1 MPLTGRGRNQ
11 KTGHHGEC
19 LQVATT
25 EPTRADHTDPGPEA
39 GPRIRQPERPRHE
52 HGRAP
57 SPDRRPDHGPDRSPS
72 GHGRDQA
79 RGHGTSTAEA
89 KKPAEHPE
97 PAGPSESA
105 EPSEPAQ
112 QAQPTKS
119 SRLTSA
125 LTALREWIVRHPIL
139 FVTAVSGVLHIA
151 WFFTFANSGGDLAA
165 QDAWAEFVGRHPDSA
180 YNLAWYGG
188 MHPVS
193 YSVVSPYLMSV
204 LGVRTTMMVSGTL
217 SAALLTLILVRSRPV
232 RNPLWPALAGVY
244 ALLCNAASGRVTYG
258 LGTVFALGAV
268 AVVFC
273 WPHRWRYKRWA
284 KALCAAPLT
293 ALATM
298 ASPVAGLFVGLVA
311 VALFLQKR
319 RPGAWALG
327 LAPAIVVAVS
337 AWLFPFSGT
346 QPMSF
351 GSAVLP
357 LASAIVVFA
366 VVPRAW
372 TTIRITSA
380 VYALGVLLVWL
391 ISSQIGSNITRLPML
406 FAGVVMLAALPFTV
420 PRSRKWYT
428 IVLAFV
434 GFVSW
439 IGFKSVDDVVHTTP
453 TASWTRELAPLVN
466 ELQEVGA
473 EKGRVEVVPARS
485 HREASALAP
494 YVNLARG
501 WNRQADM
508 ERNPLFYDDTLN
520 SANYYEWLKRWAVHF
535 VVLPKDEPDGDGG
548 ERERELVQRGQPYLT
563 QIWGDANWQLFK
575 VNDPAPMAEPHAV
588 VERAGQNEW
597 TMKVTRPGR
606 ILVRIPYSPWLS
618 IVDEDGNKVERPQET
633 EASKNRADED
643 SPKTYDN
650 VNGCLTET
658 EEDAD
663 GDKWTM
669 LVAPKTGIY
678 RLAAPY
684 TLPRGTP
691 CPDELK

>member
-1 MPLTGRGRNQ
+1 M
-11 KTGHHGEC
+11 
-19 LQVATT
+19 ATA
-25 EPTRADHTDPGPEA
+25 EPTRADETDPGRET
-39 GPRIRQPERPRHE
+39 GPRIRLPMPPEDAPEGAEDNRAAPPVPDNRAAPSASSDP
-52 HGRAP
+52 AP
-57 SPDRRPDHGPDRSPS
+57 SPPSASPVPPSGLAAVTGSVRAWIQRRP
-72 GHGRDQA
+72 
-79 RGHGTSTAEA
+79 
-89 KKPAEHPE
+89 
-97 PAGPSESA
+97 
-105 EPSEPAQ
+105 
-112 QAQPTKS
+112 
-119 SRLTSA
+119 
-125 LTALREWIVRHPIL
+125 VL
-139 FVTAVSGVLHIA
+139 FVTALAGVLHIV

-204 LGVRTTMMVSGTL
+204 LGVRTTMMIAGTL
-217 SAALLTLILVRSRPV
+217 SAALLMLVLVRSRPV
-232 RNPLWPALAGVY
+232 KEPLWPGLAGVF
-244 ALLCNAASGRVTYG
+244 AFLCNAASGRVTFG

-273 WPHRWRYKRWA
+273 WPYRWRYKRWA
-284 KALCAAPLT
+284 KALCAAPLA

-298 ASPVAGLFVGLVA
+298 SSPVAGLFVGLVA

-327 LAPAIVVAVS
+327 LAPAAVVAVS

-346 QPMSF
+346 QPMGF

-357 LASAIVVFA
+357 LASAVAVFA
-366 VVPRAW
+366 LVPREW
-372 TTIRITSA
+372 TTVRITSA
-380 VYALGVLLVWL
+380 VYGLSVLLVWL

-406 FAGVVMLAALPFTV
+406 FAGVALMAALPFTV
-420 PRSRKWYT
+420 PRSRKWYAV
-428 IVLAFV
+428 VLSCV
-434 GFVSW
+434 GFTVW

-453 TASWTRELAPLVN
+453 AASWARELAPLVN

-520 SANYYEWLKRWAVHF
+520 SANYHEWLKRWAVHF

-548 ERERELVQRGQPYLT
+548 ERERELVQRGLPYLR
-563 QIWGDANWQLFK
+563 QVWGDANWQLFR
-575 VNDPAPMAEPHAV
+575 VTDPAPLAEPNAV
-588 VERAGQNEW
+588 VERAAQGEL
-597 TMKVTRPGR
+597 TMEVRKAGR
-606 ILVRIPYSPWLS
+606 ILIKIPYSPWLS
-618 IVDEDGNKVERPQET
+618 IVDAEGNKLKPPQET
-633 EASKNRADED
+633 EASRERADGEA
-643 SPKTYDN
+643 KTYDN
-650 VNGCLTET
+650 VNGCLMET
-658 EEDAD
+658 EEDAE
-663 GDKWTM
+663 GDRWTM
-669 LVAPKTGIY
+669 LVAPEAGTY

-691 CPDELK
+691 CPDELR